1 MSEARDPSRPVDLNN
16 YVPMPKG
23 VSIHIGLNSVD
34 AAHYQGWDGQL
45 TACEFDAQDM
55 LAIAKSKGFASTQL
69 ILTQDATS
77 ANVAAAIT
85 EVATACKSGDIALLT
100 YSGHGGQVPDTNH
113 DESRLPTGL
122 KDKYDE
128 TWVLYDRQ
136 LVDDELYALW
146 RKFKSGVRLAVLS
159 DSCHSGTVTRALPSF
174 IEPATGGAAARWLPL
189 EQSLKVYRAN
199 RKLYDAIQKAN
210 PSAETARVRSTVVL
224 ISGCQDNQTS
234 LDGPR
239 NGLFT
244 GTLRKVWNNGRFVGG
259 YQPFRDAIAS
269 RMPPSQT
276 PNYFRVG
283 SANKKF
289 ENQTPFT
296 V

>member
-1 MSEARDPSRPVDLNN
+1 
-16 YVPMPKG
+16 MPKG
-23 VSIHIGLNSVD
+23 VSIHIGLNRVD
-34 AAHYQGWDGQL
+34 AVHYQGWDGRL
-45 TACEFDAQDM
+45 TACEFDAKDM
-55 LAIAKSKGFASTQL
+55 LAIAKSKGFASSQL

-77 ANVAAAIT
+77 ANVIAAIT
-85 EVATACKSGDIALLT
+85 AAAAACKSGDLVLLT

-146 RKFKSGVRLAVLS
+146 RKFKAGVRLVVLS
-159 DSCHSGTVTRALPSF
+159 DSCHSGTVTRALPMF
-174 IEPATGGAAARWLPL
+174 IEPERAATAGAAVRWLPL
-189 EQSLKVYRAN
+189 KQSLKVYRAN

-244 GTLRKVWNNGRFVGG
+244 GTLRKVWNNGRFAGG

-289 ENQTPFT
+289 ENQTPLT

>member
-1 MSEARDPSRPVDLNN
+1 
-16 YVPMPKG
+16 MPKG
-23 VSIHIGLNSVD
+23 VSIHIGLNRVD
-34 AAHYQGWDGQL
+34 PAHYQGWDGQL
-45 TACEFDAQDM
+45 TACEFDAEDM
-55 LAIAKSKGFASTQL
+55 LAVAKSRGFASRQL
-69 ILTQDATS
+69 ILTEDATS
-77 ANVAAAIT
+77 ANVAAAI
-85 EVATACKSGDIALLT
+85 AAAAAGCKSGDIVLIT

-146 RKFKSGVRLAVLS
+146 RRFKSGVRLVVLS
-159 DSCHSGTVTRALPSF
+159 DSCHSGTVTKALPSF
-174 IEPATGGAAARWLPL
+174 LEPAGATTGGGAPRWLPL

-210 PSAETARVRSTVVL
+210 PSAEKTPVRASVLL

-234 LDGPR
+234 MDGPR

-244 GTLRKVWNNGRFVGG
+244 GTLRKVWNNGRFRGG
-259 YQPFRDAIAS
+259 YQAFRDAITS

-276 PNYFRVG
+276 PNYFRAG
-283 SANKKF
+283 RTNTKF
-289 ENQTPFT
+289 ENQIPFT